1 MTTNILQNFH
11 GYGKIKTGSNHVKS
25 LMYTRK
31 KTKSFMA
38 ALSHSHRSTC
48 LPVWT
53 TDTRSSA
60 AHKTSLNINAKDFKH
75 RHTCLP
81 QSEGGTQGV
90 RKGACILKEQLLLY
104 LFTVAFYKQLKQNKQ
119 TKKTDS
125 IHCTWFVQ
133 LWKEVACSNKT
144 AWFPLEVLYLR
155 HKKELTYINIS
166 KPFCTYCIHSAFVY
180 CIKTKTSKL
189 RFIKQTS
196 LRK

>member
-1 MTTNILQNFH
+1 
-11 GYGKIKTGSNHVKS
+11 
-25 LMYTRK
+25 MYTRK

-119 TKKTDS
+119 TNRFHTLYLICATVKR
-125 IHCTWFVQ
+125 
-133 LWKEVACSNKT
+133 EVACSNKT

>member
-1 MTTNILQNFH
+1 
-11 GYGKIKTGSNHVKS
+11 
-25 LMYTRK
+25 MYTRK
-31 KTKSFMA
+31 KNKSFMA

-53 TDTRSSA
+53 TDTWSSA
-60 AHKTSLNINAKDFKH
+60 AHKASLNINAKDFKH

-104 LFTVAFYKQLKQNKQ
+104 FYSLLHFINNLSKTNKQ
-119 TKKTDS
+119 TKTRFHTLYLICATVKR
-125 IHCTWFVQ
+125 
-133 LWKEVACSNKT
+133 EVACSNRT
-144 AWFPLEVLYLR
+144 VWFPLEVLYLR

-166 KPFCTYCIHSAFVY
+166 KSFCTYCIHSAFVY